1 MDIFYKQQIDHI
13 PQTTTLYRNQLF
25 QTSTININEQTCES
39 TPTETLNDAN
49 KQADPIILHKHLSKN
64 QTSDTQY
71 VMQTTLSLIS
81 FQIMNPIFISLQ
93 YDPFLIR
100 LKAPCH
106 KKRTYHKKH
115 RVKSF
120 RFTGLQV
127 IQQSNAYFYFQPSP
141 QCRHI
146 FREGRI
152 RFRSHLSLRLTDA
165 ALCTCVYIRKGAYL
179 GTLQPVLLSKYLKSN

>member
-13 PQTTTLYRNQLF
+13 PQTTILYRNQLF
-25 QTSTININEQTCES
+25 QTSTININEQTRES

-64 QTSDTQY
+64 QTSDIQY
-71 VMQTTLSLIS
+71 VMQTTLGLIS
-81 FQIMNPIFISLQ
+81 FQIMNPTFISLQ
-93 YDPFLIR
+93 SDPFLIR

-106 KKRTYHKKH
+106 KKRAYHKKH

-141 QCRHI
+141 HCRHI